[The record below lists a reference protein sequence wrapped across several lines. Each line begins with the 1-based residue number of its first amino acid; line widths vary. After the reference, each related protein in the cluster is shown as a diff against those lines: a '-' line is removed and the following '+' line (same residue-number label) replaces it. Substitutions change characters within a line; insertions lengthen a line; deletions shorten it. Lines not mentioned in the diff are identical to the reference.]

1 MIRNIL
7 GALLAL
13 IGAAAAVFSTFRA
26 WYEGRLGRDYKLEEL
41 FTSSS
46 FTSAEPSLFLSL
58 FLPMAFAALVTVIAV
73 ALRLRWLVVIAG
85 LIVLATVVLWAVRQ
99 ERTTGLYISGGNGVG
114 NGAAFAVGGGLVLL
128 LAAVVMR
135 GRGPRHVGRHS
146 GSYIPPEEETGRDD
160 RDVPPTQPTV
170 ARAPLPGDAPQ
181 ERLWYGTPGASP
193 ARGAEGREPA
203 QQEPPAPGDEHR
215 TRSMPHVGGEPWPPE
230 PRDRG
235 GAGQAGQ
242 GEQAEQPG
250 QSDQTQSL
258 RSGATRNGDRY
269 GDQGGRDAA

>member
-41 FTSSS
+41 FTSDS
-46 FTSAEPSLFLSL
+46 FTSGEPSLFLGL
-58 FLPMAFAALVTVIAV
+58 FLPMAFAALITVIAV

-99 ERTTGLYISGGNGVG
+99 EQTTGLYISGGNGVG
-114 NGAAFAVGGGLVLL
+114 NGAAFAVGGGLLLL

-135 GRGPRHVGRHS
+135 GRGPRRVGRHS
-146 GSYIPPEEETGRDD
+146 GGYIPPETGRDD
-160 RDVPPTQPTV
+160 EDAPPTQPTV

-203 QQEPPAPGDEHR
+203 QQQPPAQGEEGR
-215 TRSMPHVGGEPWPPE
+215 TRSMPQVGGEPWPPD

-235 GAGQAGQ
+235 GAGQTGQ

-250 QSDQTQSL
+250 QSDQTQNL
-258 RSGATRNGDRY
+258 RRGATRDGDRH
-269 GDQGGRDAA
+269 GNPGGRDAA